1 MSSAGR
7 SVSPCFQYSVQS
19 LGRDRFRFISPY
31 TTARLDKRQKIFFHT
46 DIVLHSAN
54 TSEIQAT
61 KKPHNYHK
69 IAVWQKDDRIRKSPL
84 KFYGYYYSILSGDC
98 QASIITELWRLSV
111 VFYVTL
117 WHMIQEKFDTR
128 SFFSARAYWYIRCIV
143 WRISS
148 SVVSGWIGQIRRT
161 VRPFSWVV
169 STQAKPSSIMR
180 REIVRPAA
188 GV

>member
-84 KFYGYYYSILSGDC
+84 KFCVYHYSELEGDC
-98 QASIITELWRLSV
+98 QAALITEL
-111 VFYVTL
+111 
-117 WHMIQEKFDTR
+117 
-128 SFFSARAYWYIRCIV
+128 C
-143 WRISS
+143 
-148 SVVSGWIGQIRRT
+148 
-161 VRPFSWVV
+161 
-169 STQAKPSSIMR
+169 R
-180 REIVRPAA
+180 REKLYLSPCLLIHIKVHRSKRLNSSPNITYAEKIIS
-188 GV
+188 